1 VDDFDEPEAYS
12 EETLAALRSATL
24 ELGQALAE
32 HAEFLAGLHGG
43 SAEMAGLFAA
53 NEKVADLVAAW
64 SDRVFDHT
72 GTTPVYLLN
81 RDEDDEDFDDEIEEP
96 GEVGD
101 GDLLSV
107 VSRWDL
113 RIQSREALIAAGRE
127 AHRRN
132 RPEEDDEDAAV
143 AVGNAAMAMY
153 AVLHEAGEPFYRLP
167 GVQVAQGLRVFV
179 RPDEEPQP
187 LDDEMSDAVSQ
198 PAGEV
203 LFSESWV

>member
-1 VDDFDEPEAYS
+1 MDDFDEPEAYS
-12 EETLAALRSATL
+12 DETLAALRSAAR

-43 SAEMAGLFAA
+43 SAEIAGLFAA

-72 GTTPVYLLN
+72 GTTPVYLMN
-81 RDEDDEDFDDEIEEP
+81 RDEDDEDFDDEFEEP
-96 GEVGD
+96 AEVVD
-101 GDLLSV
+101 GDLVSV

-113 RIQSREALIAAGRE
+113 RIEHPQALIASGRE

-143 AVGNAAMAMY
+143 AVDSAAMALY

-167 GVQVAQGLRVFV
+167 GVQVTQGLRVFV
-179 RPDEEPQP
+179 RPEEEPTP
-187 LDDEMSDAVSQ
+187 LDDDMSDTVSQ